1 MNYLENALHI
11 ARLSDTGKLRLR
23 NEDSIA
29 SDSSIGLALLA
40 DGMGGYN
47 AGDVASQMAALTI
60 TAELKT
66 CFKNAF
72 DSGHC
77 IDATNASAHIIDAVN
92 AANKAI
98 LQVSHEQAQC
108 AGMGTTLVLGLF
120 IDNQVIVG
128 HIGDSRAYRF
138 RDQALQQ
145 ITNDHSLLQEQLDS
159 GLLTPE
165 QAKFATYKNF
175 VTKALGI
182 EAVAD
187 LELNTYD
194 TLVGDIYLLCS
205 DGLSDMLEHEEIE
218 SILTE
223 SKGKLEHA
231 ANALVQKANLH
242 GGKDNI
248 SVILIEVVQKFSL
261 KKSTWY
267 KNILKK
273 VVDKG

>member
-60 TAELKT
+60 TAELKA

-77 IDATNASAHIIDAVN
+77 IDASNASSHIIDAVN

-98 LQVSHEQAQC
+98 LQVSQAQAQC
-108 AGMGTTLVLGLF
+108 AGMGTTLVLSLF

-138 RDQALQQ
+138 RDQALEQ

-165 QAKFATYKNF
+165 QANFATYKNF
-175 VTKALGI
+175 VSKALGI
-182 EAVAD
+182 DAAAD

-218 SILTE
+218 TIMAE
-223 SKGKLEHA
+223 SKGKLEQA

-273 VVDKG
+273 W